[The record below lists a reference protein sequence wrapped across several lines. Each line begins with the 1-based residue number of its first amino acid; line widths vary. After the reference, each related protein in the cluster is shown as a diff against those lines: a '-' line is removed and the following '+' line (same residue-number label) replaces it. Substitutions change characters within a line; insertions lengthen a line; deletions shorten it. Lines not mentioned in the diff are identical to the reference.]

1 MSSGIGTV
9 KYHLRFMYFSEDDN
23 IIDDSSTDSEEE
35 RRRKRKEKKRK
46 MEKNHE
52 KKFSEFHF
60 TSSSLH
66 TWPLDE
72 MLIRVISY
80 PIQLNKLLTS
90 PFCLFPK
97 VTKRKKTRVILH
109 SVNSLTLS
117 NNSHRRNISP

>member
-1 MSSGIGTV
+1 MTFKWNVKWNWNV

-80 PIQLNKLLTS
+80 PIQLNKLNI
-90 PFCLFPK
+90 PFLL
-97 VTKRKKTRVILH
+97 VSESNQTKENPGNITF
-109 SVNSLTLS
+109 SEF
-117 NNSHRRNISP
+117 SHTE

>member
-1 MSSGIGTV
+1 MFRLHEKETRVFHNLWYDFQVELDCQI
-9 KYHLRFMYFSEDDN
+9 YHLRFMYFSEDDD

-46 MEKNHE
+46 MEKSHE

-66 TWPLDE
+66 TWSLDE
-72 MLIRVISY
+72 MLIRVNSY

-97 VTKRKKTRVILH
+97 VTKRKKTG
-109 SVNSLTLS
+109 
-117 NNSHRRNISP
+117 